1 MQQPYSD
8 EYMIFDD
15 KKHRYILTAKC
26 ILDSTGID
34 LLTRLNVRSS
44 ANPQAAINGF
54 LDRVSALTYRYL
66 YQFND
71 NNIIDRIIGSYQS
84 ARDIIREAMESQTL
98 YMLINGDLSMSQEAD
113 KRLMW
118 FDETAKTV
126 LSRTIPETGVS
137 LTYQGSYRRWW

>member
-1 MQQPYSD
+1 MQYPYSD
-8 EYMIFDD
+8 EYMVFDD
-15 KKHRYILTAKC
+15 KKRRYILTAKC
-26 ILDSTGID
+26 IMDHNGID
-34 LLTRLNVRSS
+34 LQTRLNVRGN

-71 NNIIDRIIGSYQS
+71 NNTIDRVVSECPS
-84 ARDIIREAMESQTL
+84 ARETIREAMESQTL
-98 YMLINGDLSMSQEAD
+98 YMLVRGDLSMSQDE
-113 KRLMW
+113 KQRLMW

-137 LTYQGSYRRWW
+137 LTYQGAYRRW